1 MRRSKT
7 IRIDEVINQVLKEQK
22 LDVKLK
28 EVQLINSW
36 EKVIG
41 KTVARATTGIYIRN
55 QMLYVQ
61 IRSSVIR
68 NEIMLVREGLI
79 KALNREVGAQV
90 IKGIVLR

>member
-1 MRRSKT
+1 MRKSKT
-7 IRIDEVINQVLKEQK
+7 IKVDQLINQILKEQK

-41 KTVARATTGIYIRN
+41 KTVARATTGIFIKN
-55 QMLYVQ
+55 QVLYVQ

-68 NEIMLVREGLI
+68 NEIMLVREGLTN
-79 KALNREVGAQV
+79 ALNREVGAQV